1 MEPEMQ
7 HKSRPFGLYVIIG
20 LEVVLAIFLALALL
34 SVQGVSSYS
43 GILVQNPIFYL
54 WYGWV
59 LVGCLALAALGLLF
73 LKRWGWILT
82 MILTGISLSYAI
94 WSYFQGN
101 PNYIGMVMD
110 LVIVFYLNQREV
122 QLPFMQ
128 AETPWG
134 VL

>member
-20 LEVVLAIFLALALL
+20 VEVALAVFLALALL
-34 SVQGVSSYS
+34 SVQGVRPYLS
-43 GILVQNPIFYL
+43 ILVQNPIFYSWL
-54 WYGWV
+54 GWV
-59 LVGCLALAALGLLF
+59 LVGCFAVAALGLLF

-82 MILTGISLSYAI
+82 MILTGLGLSYTI

-128 AETPWG
+128 AEPPWG
-134 VL
+134 IL